1 MMALLRGELGKALST
16 RTLLAFLLGGV
27 GFSLLNAVLV
37 AVASGTLGSA
47 SQKQEA
53 LTTLPILL
61 VIWGLV
67 GAAGEY
73 RHRTAAPAALVAR
86 RGRATLL
93 LARLTA
99 YGMVGL
105 GLGVVMTG
113 AALAL
118 GVPLLRDQQ
127 PGPDLDLAQIGSVA
141 GANLAACVL
150 SAIMGAAI
158 GALIRN
164 QIVGVVVLLVLN
176 FAVIPLIAG
185 AQEGLANLTPF
196 GASSILSGMTHDT
209 TLSVAAAG
217 AVLAGWT
224 IIVAI
229 GALAG
234 ERRRD
239 LA

>member
-1 MMALLRGELGKALST
+1 VIALLRGELGKTLST
-16 RTLLAFLLGGV
+16 RTFLAFLLGGV

-37 AVASGTLGSA
+37 AKASGTLQGA
-47 SQKQEA
+47 SQKAEA

-61 VIWGLV
+61 LVWGLV

-86 RGRATLL
+86 HARATLL

-99 YGMVGL
+99 YGVTGL
-105 GLGVVMTG
+105 GLGATMTG

-118 GVPLLRDQQ
+118 GLPLLRDQ
-127 PGPDLDLAQIGSVA
+127 PGPDLDLAQLRTVVV
-141 GANLAACVL
+141 ANLAASVL

-164 QIVGVVVLLVLN
+164 QIVGVVVMLVLN
-176 FAVIPLIAG
+176 FAVIPLVAG

-196 GASSILSGMTHDT
+196 GASSVLSGMTHDT
-209 TLSVAAAG
+209 TLSITAAG
-217 AVLAGWT
+217 FVLAAWT
-224 IIVAI
+224 AVVAV
-229 GALAG
+229 GALAC

>member
-1 MMALLRGELGKALST
+1 VIALFRGELVKTLST

-37 AVASGTLGSA
+37 AVASGNLGSA

-61 VIWGLV
+61 VVWGLV

-86 RGRATLL
+86 RGRGTLL

-99 YGMVGL
+99 YGVTGL
-105 GLGVVMTG
+105 GMGAVMTG

-118 GVPLLRDQQ
+118 GLPLLRDQ
-127 PGPDLDLAQIGSVA
+127 PGPGLDLAQVGSVA
-141 GANLAACVL
+141 AANLAACVL

-158 GALIRN
+158 GALIRS
-164 QIVGVVVLLVLN
+164 QIVGVVVVLVLN
-176 FAVIPLIAG
+176 FAVIPLVAG

-217 AVLAGWT
+217 IVLAVWT
-224 IIVAI
+224 AVVAA